1 MKRITIICMTIFIS
15 SYALAQK
22 HVTEFLGIPIDGS
35 KSAMIQKLKNKGF
48 QYNSTLDY
56 LTGEFNGQK
65 VNVHVVTNNNKVW
78 RIMIQDVP
86 STRNE
91 SDIIIRFNRLCSQF
105 AKNKKYMPQNIEG
118 KFEIDQGE
126 DISIQMS
133 LYNKR
138 YEAAYFQIFESD
150 YDTTGASKI
159 IMEKLQKTY
168 TSEQINNLSEEEKMQ
183 FAVESGI
190 EVLLGKVSK
199 RSVWFMIVEE
209 YGRYSIIMYYDNEY
223 NYADGEDL

>member
-1 MKRITIICMTIFIS
+1 MTIFIS

-78 RIMIQDVP
+78 RIMIQDVL

>member
-1 MKRITIICMTIFIS
+1 MTIFIS

-78 RIMIQDVP
+78 RIMIQDVL

-190 EVLLGKVSK
+190 EILLGKVSK

>member
-1 MKRITIICMTIFIS
+1 MTIFIS

-78 RIMIQDVP
+78 RIMIQDVL

-105 AKNKKYMPQNIEG
+105 AKNKKYMPQDIEG

-183 FAVESGI
+183 FAVKSGI
-190 EVLLGKVSK
+190 EILLGKVSK

>member
-1 MKRITIICMTIFIS
+1 
-15 SYALAQK
+15 
-22 HVTEFLGIPIDGS
+22 
-35 KSAMIQKLKNKGF
+35 
-48 QYNSTLDY
+48 
-56 LTGEFNGQK
+56 
-65 VNVHVVTNNNKVW
+65 
-78 RIMIQDVP
+78 MIQDVL

>member
-78 RIMIQDVP
+78 RIMIQDVL

-105 AKNKKYMPQNIEG
+105 AKNKKYMPQDIEG

-183 FAVESGI
+183 FAVKSGI
-190 EVLLGKVSK
+190 EILLGKVSK

>member
-78 RIMIQDVP
+78 RIMIQDVL

>member
-1 MKRITIICMTIFIS
+1 MTIFIS